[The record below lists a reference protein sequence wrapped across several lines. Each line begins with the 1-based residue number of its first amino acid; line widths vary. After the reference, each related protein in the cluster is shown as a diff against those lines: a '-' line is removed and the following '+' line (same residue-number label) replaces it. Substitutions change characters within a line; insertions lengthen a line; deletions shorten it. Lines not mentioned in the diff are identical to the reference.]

1 MRQLVLKLYLE
12 WSMDDHSK
20 ESKFF
25 AIYEFQL
32 LVTRIIVLGQP
43 SYIEPRVGPI
53 PYILKMLYCL
63 IKKSLTMNTGNQNY
77 SSLSSW
83 GLGSLKHS

>member
-1 MRQLVLKLYLE
+1 MRQLFLKLSLE

-20 ESKFF
+20 ESKKL
-25 AIYEFQL
+25 AIYKFQL

-43 SYIEPRVGPI
+43 SYIEPAVGPI

-63 IKKSLTMNTGNQNY
+63 I
-77 SSLSSW
+77 
-83 GLGSLKHS
+83 